1 VKLQFVRS
9 EDQIAEFLFVAAR
22 KARAKGVRG
31 VVSFFDPISV
41 NSGPVSNSGSI
52 ISTQIENP
60 AFHIGEAFVFLKV
73 IASYP

>member
-1 VKLQFVRS
+1 MKLQFVRS
-9 EDQIAEFLFVAAR
+9 EDQIAEFLSVAAR
-22 KARAKGVRG
+22 KARAKGV
-31 VVSFFDPISV
+31 VSFFGPISV
-41 NSGPVSNSGSI
+41 NSGPVSDSGSI